1 MKNIYAILA
10 VVAMLFVACEPAVEG
25 PGGQENEESQLK
37 LTTSDAVSVGSGN
50 AMGFIKY
57 EILESVEGAEVKAE
71 ADVDW
76 ICDFD
81 YSSTGQIGYSVKAN
95 PDAEPRTG
103 VITVSYDKS
112 SFTVTVTQKLS
123 ENPTNEY
130 ITATYLEGKY
140 YGNYAG
146 LQDGMY
152 NYYVVFSDLGMNM
165 DPTATDNF
173 TTPNAYYYLVDL
185 YLDTPPTDLNNIVV
199 PNGVYEYDITNSG
212 FMNTFTESCSW
223 YRRVDASGFAMP
235 EYEVHYDKG
244 TLTVEDGKVTLE
256 ITLEIDHMQKTHIVT
271 YEGAHSLVD
280 CTNEAY

>member
-10 VVAMLFVACEPAVEG
+10 VVAMLFVACEPATQDVNSN
-25 PGGQENEESQLK
+25 QESQLK

-71 ADVDW
+71 ADVNW
-76 ICDFD
+76 IGDFD

-140 YGNYAG
+140 YGNYTG
-146 LQDGMY
+146 LSEGMY
-152 NYYVVFSDLGMNM
+152 NYYLAFSDLGLDAEN
-165 DPTATDNF
+165 NF
-173 TTPNAYYYLVDL
+173 STPNAHYYFVDL
-185 YLDTPPTDLNNIVV
+185 FLDVEPTDMANIVV

-212 FMNTFTESCSW
+212 FMNTFTHSSSW
-223 YRRVDASGFAMP
+223 YQINDETGFAIP
-235 EYEVHYDKG
+235 GYQIHYDKG

-271 YEGAHSLVD
+271 YEGAHSLID

>member
-1 MKNIYAILA
+1 MKNIFAILA

-25 PGGQENEESQLK
+25 PGGQNEESQLK
-37 LTTSDAVSVGSGN
+37 LTTSDAVTVGSGN

-76 ICDFD
+76 IYDFD
-81 YSSTGQIGYSVKAN
+81 YSTAGKIGYSVKAN

-130 ITATYLEGKY
+130 ITAAYLQGKY
-140 YGNYAG
+140 YGNYEP

-152 NYYVVFSDLGMNM
+152 NYYIAFSDLGMNM
-165 DPTATDNF
+165 DPNATDNF
-173 TTPNAYYYLVDL
+173 KTANAYYYIVDL
-185 YLDTPPTDLNNIVV
+185 YLDTPPADMNNIML
-199 PNGVYEYDITNSG
+199 PDGVYEYDITNSG
-212 FMNTFTESCSW
+212 FMNTFTHSYSW
-223 YRRVDASGFAMP
+223 YRRVDASGFVMP

-256 ITLEIDHMQKTHIVT
+256 VTLVVDHMQKTHIVT
-271 YEGAHSLVD
+271 YEGAYSLID

>member
-25 PGGQENEESQLK
+25 PGGQESQLK
-37 LTTSDAVSVGSGN
+37 LTTSDAVTVGSGN

-71 ADVDW
+71 ADVNW

-130 ITATYLEGKY
+130 ITATYLQGKY
-140 YGNYAG
+140 YGNYEP

-152 NYYVVFSDLGMNM
+152 NYYIAFSDLGMNM

-173 TTPNAYYYLVDL
+173 TTPNAYYYIVDL
-185 YLDTPPTDLNNIVV
+185 YLDTPPADMNNIVS
-199 PNGVYEYDITNSG
+199 I
-212 FMNTFTESCSW
+212 
-223 YRRVDASGFAMP
+223 A
-235 EYEVHYDKG
+235 
-244 TLTVEDGKVTLE
+244 E
-256 ITLEIDHMQKTHIVT
+256 I
-271 YEGAHSLVD
+271 
-280 CTNEAY
+280 

>member
-25 PGGQENEESQLK
+25 PGGQESQLK

-57 EILESVEGAEVKAE
+57 EILESVEGAEVRAE

-130 ITATYLEGKY
+130 ITATYLQGKY

-146 LQDGMY
+146 LSDGMY

-173 TTPNAYYYLVDL
+173 STPNAHYYFVDL

-212 FMNTFTESCSW
+212 FMNTFTHSSSW
-223 YRRVDASGFAMP
+223 YQINDETGFAIP
-235 EYEVHYDKG
+235 GYQIHYDKG

-256 ITLEIDHMQKTHIVT
+256 ITLEIDHMQKTHTVT
-271 YEGAHSLVD
+271 YEGTHSLID

>member
-10 VVAMLFVACEPAVEG
+10 VVAMLFVACEPTVEG
-25 PGGQENEESQLK
+25 PDGQSQLK
-37 LTTSDAVSVGSGN
+37 LTTSDAVTVGSGN

-71 ADVDW
+71 ADVNW

-130 ITATYLEGKY
+130 ITATYLQGKY
-140 YGNYAG
+140 FGNYAG

-152 NYYVVFSDLGMNM
+152 NYYVVFSDLGMDASN
-165 DPTATDNF
+165 NF
-173 TTPNAYYYLVDL
+173 GTPNAHYYFVDL

-223 YRRVDASGFAMP
+223 YQINDETGFAIP
-235 EYEVHYDKG
+235 GYQIHYDKG
-244 TLTVEDGKVTLE
+244 TVTFEDGKVTLE
-256 ITLEIDHMQKTHIVT
+256 ITLEIDHMQKTHVVT
-271 YEGAHSLVD
+271 YEGAHSLLD
-280 CTNEAY
+280 CTNEVY

>member
-25 PGGQENEESQLK
+25 PGGQDNEESQLK
-37 LTTSDAVSVGSGN
+37 LTTSDAVTVGSGN

-130 ITATYLEGKY
+130 ITATYLQGKY
-140 YGNYAG
+140 YGNYEG

-152 NYYVVFSDLGMNM
+152 NYYIALSDLGMNGN
-165 DPTATDNF
+165 DF
-173 TTPNAYYYLVDL
+173 TTPNAYYYFADL
-185 YLDTPPTDLNNIVV
+185 FLDTPPADMNNIML

-212 FMNTFTESCSW
+212 FMNTFTHSYSW
-223 YRRVDASGFAMP
+223 YRRVDESGFVMP

-271 YEGAHSLVD
+271 YEGAHSLID

>member
-10 VVAMLFVACEPAVEG
+10 VVAMLFVACEPATQDVNSN
-25 PGGQENEESQLK
+25 QKSQLK
-37 LTTSDAVSVGSGN
+37 LTTSDAVTVGSGN

-71 ADVDW
+71 ADVNW
-76 ICDFD
+76 IGDFD

-103 VITVSYDKS
+103 IITVSYDKS

-130 ITATYLEGKY
+130 ITATYLQGKY
-140 YGNYAG
+140 YGNYAP

-152 NYYVVFSDLGMNM
+152 NYYIALSDLGMNM

-173 TTPNAYYYLVDL
+173 TTPNAYYYIVDL
-185 YLDTPPTDLNNIVV
+185 YLDTPPADMNNIVL

-212 FMNTFTESCSW
+212 FMNTFTKSGSW
-223 YRRVDASGFAMP
+223 YRIVDESGFPMP

-256 ITLEIDHMQKTHIVT
+256 ITLEIDHMQKTHVVT
-271 YEGAHSLVD
+271 YEGAHSLID
-280 CTNEAY
+280 CTNETY